1 MPNQDHIRNFS
12 IIAHIDHGKSVPHGM
27 DYPAGPPRDPIC
39 GRDVHAAAAFAP
51 FGAPR
56 AAGTPG
62 VDLP

>member
-1 MPNQDHIRNFS
+1 MIPQDHIRYFS
-12 IIAHIDHGKSVPHGM
+12 IIAPIDHGKSFPMGRAVPW
-27 DYPAGPPRDPIC
+27 GPPSDFLC

-56 AAGTPG
+56 SAGPR

>member
-1 MPNQDHIRNFS
+1 MIDRKHIRNFS

-27 DYPAGPPRDPIC
+27 RDPMGPPRDPIC
-39 GRDVHAAAAFAP
+39 GSDVHAAAAFAP

-56 AAGTPG
+56 AAGPR

>member
-1 MPNQDHIRNFS
+1 MIDQNHIRNFS
-12 IIAHIDHGKSVPHGM
+12 IIAHIDHGKSFPLWI
-27 DYPAGPPRDPIC
+27 DDPEGPPRDLIC

-56 AAGTPG
+56 SAGPR

>member
-1 MPNQDHIRNFS
+1 MIDQNHIRNFS
-12 IIAHIDHGKSVPHGM
+12 IIAHIDHGKSVPHEIN
-27 DYPAGPPRDPIC
+27 DFTGPPSDLIC

-56 AAGTPG
+56 PAGPR